1 MFEGFFLGLWL
12 GGVLI
17 ILGIE
22 FYYYVVARYI
32 EKDLTTLE
40 ATIFIFFLLVSITIL
55 IFPFRY
61 NKNIFLGIFSIVPLP
76 LVDLIIRSVVN
87 VKEKTQQRVDEK
99 KQLQNWLY
107 TIEKQPE
114 NVNAYV
120 AIGDIYFHRNEF
132 EKALD
137 FYQRAQKIMDM
148 PYIMEK
154 IKITEKEL
162 KIKNKIIWVCPEC
175 SFDNP
180 GDIVKCNVCGYTKI
194 DKGLFRDIKYQKKD
208 LIKGLLFILLA
219 PLGVIFF
226 IALYVVMPPYLAL
239 VITILIIYLT
249 IRFFLTY

>member
-1 MFEGFFLGLWL
+1 MFEGYFLGLWL

-22 FYYYVVARYI
+22 FYYYLVARYI
-32 EKDLTTLE
+32 EKDLTTFE
-40 ATIFIFFLLVSITIL
+40 ATVFIFCLLVSIAIL
-55 IFPFRY
+55 ILPFRY
-61 NKNIFLGIFSIVPLP
+61 NKNIFLGVFSIVPLP
-76 LVDLIIRSVVN
+76 LLDLIIRATASS
-87 VKEKTQQRVDEK
+87 KEKIQQLVNEER
-99 KQLQNWLY
+99 QLQNWLY

-148 PYIMEK
+148 PYIMGK
-154 IKITEKEL
+154 IKVAEKEL

-180 GDIVKCNVCGYTKI
+180 WEVEKCRVCAYTRT
-194 DKGLFRDIKYQKKD
+194 DKDLFRDIKYHKKEMV
-208 LIKGLLFILLA
+208 KGFLFVIIA
-219 PLGVIFF
+219 PMGVIFF
-226 IALYVVMPPYLAL
+226 IALYIVMPMYLAL
-239 VITILIIYLT
+239 VITMLIMYLA
-249 IRFFLTY
+249 IRFFFTY

>member
-1 MFEGFFLGLWL
+1 MFDGYFLGLWL
-12 GGVLI
+12 GAVLI

-22 FYYYVVARYI
+22 FYYYIVARYI
-32 EKDLTTLE
+32 EKDLTTSE
-40 ATIFIFFLLVSITIL
+40 AIIFIFCLLISIAIL
-55 IFPFRY
+55 ILPFRY

-76 LVDLIIRSVVN
+76 LVDLIIRAIVGS
-87 VKEKTQQRVDEK
+87 KEKIQQHIDEE

-148 PYIMEK
+148 PYIMER
-154 IKITEKEL
+154 IKVTEKEL
-162 KIKNKIIWVCPEC
+162 KIKNRTIWVCPEC

-180 GDIVKCNVCGYTKI
+180 GDIERCKVCGYTRT
-194 DKGLFRDIKYQKKD
+194 DRDLFRDIKYQKKE
-208 LIKGLLFILLA
+208 LIKGILFIIVA
-219 PLGVIFF
+219 PVGVIFF
-226 IALYVVMPPYLAL
+226 IALYIIMPVYLAL
-239 VITILIIYLT
+239 IITMLIIYLT
-249 IRFFLTY
+249 IRFFCTY